1 MILKISPNPSLPKR
15 GKVSAFARE
24 GNSQES
30 LMNHDFIDN
39 YVENLKRDNIIKY
52 EHKLTWNE
60 IVSQQQF
67 DTQIQR

>member
-1 MILKISPNPSLPKR
+1 LPKR

-30 LMNHDFIDN
+30 LMNYDFIDN
-39 YVENLKRDNIIKY
+39 YVENLKRDNTIKY
-52 EHKLTWNE
+52 EHKLKWNE

-67 DTQIQR
+67 DS